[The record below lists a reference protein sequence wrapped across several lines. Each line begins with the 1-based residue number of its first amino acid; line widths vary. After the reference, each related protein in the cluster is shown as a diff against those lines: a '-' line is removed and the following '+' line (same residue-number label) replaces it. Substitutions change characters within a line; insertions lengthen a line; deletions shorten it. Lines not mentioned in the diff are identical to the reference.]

1 MNPNKIALFL
11 IPAIPVGLIGGIL
24 KMSGLGYWDTFGF
37 VYAMFA
43 FIYIFAY
50 TQGSNDHGAFIEANR
65 KKTDVYAT
73 WTEKQK
79 LEAIRKA
86 LLQVKERQ
94 GSEGEVVRQNAD
106 GPGKEGDG

>member
-24 KMSGLGYWDTFGF
+24 KMSGLGYGDTFGF

-43 FIYIFAY
+43 IIYIIAY
-50 TQGSNDHGAFIEANR
+50 SHGSGDYSAFIEEKR
-65 KKTDVYAT
+65 KKTDTYAT

-79 LEAIRKA
+79 LEAIREA
-86 LLQVKERQ
+86 LLQFKPRDTS
-94 GSEGEVVRQNAD
+94 SEEGGTENAD
-106 GPGKEGDG
+106 SSGNERDG

>member
-11 IPAIPVGLIGGIL
+11 IPAIPVGLIGGVL

-43 FIYIFAY
+43 FVYIFAY

>member
-37 VYAMFA
+37 VYSMFA
-43 FIYIFAY
+43 VIYIIAY
-50 TQGSNDHGAFIEANR
+50 THGSGDCSAFIEASR
-65 KKTDVYAT
+65 KKTDLYAT

-79 LEAIRKA
+79 LEAIREA
-86 LLQVKERQ
+86 LLQVKQRQ
-94 GSEGEVVRQNAD
+94 DSEGDVTPQNAD
-106 GPGKEGDG
+106 RPG